1 MHAIITLFNESR
13 SFQPI
18 ARRRP
23 VGMLP
28 VLNRPLL
35 EWQIMNCVR
44 NGIRKILIIAV
55 ENPLSVGS
63 FVGLD
68 SRWGASI
75 EMLVYKDPYSS
86 KDVLRRVSGMM
97 EFPAVLLPSES
108 MLDLEYE
115 KFSNLRPDAKGKS
128 IRILSTGHVEFR
140 TDHDGLKRCFR
151 VPVDPPL
158 DTGCYVFE
166 ECNLDSS
173 QMVDYFWDGN
183 YLSVES
189 PRDLWKANMACIGGC
204 FHNFLG
210 PDYGTLDQKEPR
222 IGHHTVVDSNAVI
235 QAPSFIG
242 DYCRINPGAKIA
254 PFSVLGDGVLI
265 DHSAS
270 IVSSVIFNDTFVGTD
285 ANIEDSMVMANV
297 MINLDVGT
305 WTSVGD
311 PFLLSGVNK
320 KITYR
325 LSQKIADRV
334 LGALLFLLTS
344 PVWIFTGIF
353 RLAMGKSFFASH
365 SLMVR
370 DLYFDPASKDAARPR
385 NFFYFDDAGP
395 FVERLPTL
403 IQVVLGKLRL
413 VGVRPLKEED
423 FDSYQEDWKQQRFEV
438 LDGLFTPVD
447 AECAE
452 NSSEEEKIAV
462 ENYYS
467 ATRNLKEDLKIL
479 FKAIKKLSVRH

>member
-18 ARRRP
+18 TRRRP

-35 EWQIMNCVR
+35 EWQIMNFVR
-44 NGIRKILIIAV
+44 NGIKKILIIAV
-55 ENPLSVGS
+55 ENPLSVGN
-63 FVGLD
+63 FVGTD
-68 SRWGASI
+68 TRWGACI

-86 KDVLRRVSGMM
+86 EDVLKRVSGMV
-97 EFPAVLLPSES
+97 EFPAVLIPSES
-108 MLDLEYE
+108 MLDFEYE
-115 KFSNLRPDAKGKS
+115 KFSELRPDSKGKP
-128 IRILSTGHVEFR
+128 IRIMSTGHVEFM
-140 TDHDGLKRCFR
+140 TDHDGVNRCLR
-151 VPVDPPL
+151 VPVDAPL

-166 ECNLDSS
+166 DCNLDSS
-173 QMVDYFWDGN
+173 QLVDYFWDGS
-183 YLSVES
+183 YLSVAS
-189 PRDLWKANMACIGGC
+189 PRDLWKANMASIGGC

-210 PDYGTLDQKEPR
+210 PDYGTLDQKEPH
-222 IGHHTVVDSNAVI
+222 IGHHTVVDSDAI
-235 QAPSFIG
+235 IKAPSFIG
-242 DYCRINPGAKIA
+242 DYCRINSGARIA
-254 PFSVLGDGVLI
+254 PFSVLGDGVLM

-270 IVSSVIFNDTFVGTD
+270 IVSSVIFNDTYVGAD

-297 MINLDVGT
+297 MINIDVGV

-344 PVWIFTGIF
+344 PVWIFKGIS
-353 RLAMGKSFFASH
+353 RLARGKTFFASH
-365 SLMVR
+365 PLMVR
-370 DLYFDPASKDAARPR
+370 DLYFDPASKDAARAR
-385 NFFYFDDAGP
+385 NFFYFNDAGP

-403 IQVVLGKLRL
+403 IQVILGKLRL

-447 AECAE
+447 AECDA

-479 FKAIKKLSVRH
+479 LKAIKKLSLRH